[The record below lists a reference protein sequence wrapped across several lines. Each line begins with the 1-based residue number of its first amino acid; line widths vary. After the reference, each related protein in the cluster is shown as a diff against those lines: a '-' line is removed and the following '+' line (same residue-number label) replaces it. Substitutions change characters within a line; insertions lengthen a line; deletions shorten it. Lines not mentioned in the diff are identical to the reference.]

1 MISKCSNIVI
11 NRTKFSDFED
21 FDVTSQSTEGL
32 KLVGYINTVD
42 LNSGEVIKKNVA
54 VEYPSNEITIEIPPN
69 YSILSL
75 RNSKLD
81 TSIISLD
88 AVGDVNCYRIN
99 SNFEADYIQINFK
112 DSDPKDLKDKFFD
125 VVYDDITYKCF
136 HISFDRYIPLG
147 KEIKILFKNFPIHIE
162 PLAVRQLDYS
172 KSLDD
177 TPGVITGEEILFS
190 WDTKFISGKNLL
202 VTFVQT
208 LRSDVDADSANN
220 RIMVPTTI
228 KLID

>member
-1 MISKCSNIVI
+1 MPHNLLDNILTRWI
-11 NRTKFSDFED
+11 
-21 FDVTSQSTEGL
+21 
-32 KLVGYINTVD
+32 
-42 LNSGEVIKKNVA
+42 
-54 VEYPSNEITIEIPPN
+54 
-69 YSILSL
+69 
-75 RNSKLD
+75 
-81 TSIISLD
+81 IIS
-88 AVGDVNCYRIN
+88 G
-99 SNFEADYIQINFK
+99 
-112 DSDPKDLKDKFFD
+112 
-125 VVYDDITYKCF
+125 YKPF
-136 HISFDRYIPLG
+136 PLPSF